1 MKSILLMLFLIPGLF
16 NRSAFSQWQTIS
28 SGTTKTFVKG
38 CFVNDSTGY
47 VISSDGLVLKTADLG
62 NSWSQCASLQGMFT
76 SVFNVGTDTVYAG
89 GSCLYRSADK
99 GATWSLITVFGD
111 TIADLGFFDSKYGF
125 ALFPYFYTCTFGY
138 STVVFDDFSVYKTS
152 DYGSHWELAFGQKDR
167 TSRFQFLDRN
177 TAYITGYVSGTQY
190 HCVPIYWIDG
200 SAKTMNSGNSWSSF
214 NQPPGGGFLFSFI
227 NPDTGFFVKAA
238 APDSLYMTA
247 DGGASIQHTYTE
259 ITEPALKQCKFLST
273 IDGYLLFDHEIQ
285 VSKSG
290 GFGWKTD
297 YSNPTTTINYMFRSP
312 SDFLFSIGENGLI
325 LKKRYIP
332 GTHPDTVYRAK
343 SEVALLSFGN
353 RNVNSIRVKSTS
365 ITNTGSRASDFNLYT
380 RGNYL
385 LSIDST
391 HFDTSLLVNLIPFQA
406 KKIYVKFQPPSVQLF
421 LDSLYVKTENQSV
434 LKVPLNGT
442 GVIGISGII
451 SRDTLLCAD
460 TVRIIGNLTVM
471 GSAILSICPGT
482 FIQLMGNYSIT
493 VNGILRASGDSLH
506 KITFA
511 TQYPGQVFLG
521 LIFNHA
527 GYQDT
532 SVMQHCVITQND
544 INQLTIQQGYAVIDH
559 CILSN
564 TSYAA
569 VYFSGY
575 SSKGASITNCEIFNT
590 GYGVTVSTA
599 YKELQLPLD
608 FAGTPRFYNDRID
621 IGAYEYQH
629 SHGIG
634 EHGPVPEIS
643 VFPNPAREF
652 IHIKAETDVPCG
664 FSLCDQQGRVVL
676 QRNFRHAVT
685 ISTAT
690 LEPGEFVW
698 VVKINE
704 RLILTGKILV
714 R

>member
-1 MKSILLMLFLIPGLF
+1 
-16 NRSAFSQWQTIS
+16 
-28 SGTTKTFVKG
+28 
-38 CFVNDSTGY
+38 
-47 VISSDGLVLKTADLG
+47 
-62 NSWSQCASLQGMFT
+62 
-76 SVFNVGTDTVYAG
+76 
-89 GSCLYRSADK
+89 
-99 GATWSLITVFGD
+99 
-111 TIADLGFFDSKYGF
+111 
-125 ALFPYFYTCTFGY
+125 
-138 STVVFDDFSVYKTS
+138 
-152 DYGSHWELAFGQKDR
+152 
-167 TSRFQFLDRN
+167 
-177 TAYITGYVSGTQY
+177 
-190 HCVPIYWIDG
+190 
-200 SAKTMNSGNSWSSF
+200 
-214 NQPPGGGFLFSFI
+214 
-227 NPDTGFFVKAA
+227 
-238 APDSLYMTA
+238 MTA

-332 GTHPDTVYRAK
+332 GTHPDTVYRA
-343 SEVALLSFGN
+343 
-353 RNVNSIRVKSTS
+353 
-365 ITNTGSRASDFNLYT
+365 SDFNLYT
-380 RGNYL
+380 GGNYL

-391 HFDTSLLVNLIPFQA
+391 HFDTSPLVNLIPFQA

-544 INQLTIQQGYAVIDH
+544 RVIP
-559 CILSN
+559 
-564 TSYAA
+564 
-569 VYFSGY
+569 
-575 SSKGASITNCEIFNT
+575 
-590 GYGVTVSTA
+590 
-599 YKELQLPLD
+599 Q
-608 FAGTPRFYNDRID
+608 
-621 IGAYEYQH
+621 
-629 SHGIG
+629 
-634 EHGPVPEIS
+634 
-643 VFPNPAREF
+643 RE
-652 IHIKAETDVPCG
+652 
-664 FSLCDQQGRVVL
+664 QVL
-676 QRNFRHAVT
+676 QT
-685 ISTAT
+685 
-690 LEPGEFVW
+690 
-698 VVKINE
+698 VKF
-704 RLILTGKILV
+704 LIRGMG
-714 R
+714 

>member
-1 MKSILLMLFLIPGLF
+1 M
-16 NRSAFSQWQTIS
+16 
-28 SGTTKTFVKG
+28 
-38 CFVNDSTGY
+38 
-47 VISSDGLVLKTADLG
+47 
-62 NSWSQCASLQGMFT
+62 
-76 SVFNVGTDTVYAG
+76 
-89 GSCLYRSADK
+89 
-99 GATWSLITVFGD
+99 
-111 TIADLGFFDSKYGF
+111 
-125 ALFPYFYTCTFGY
+125 
-138 STVVFDDFSVYKTS
+138 
-152 DYGSHWELAFGQKDR
+152 
-167 TSRFQFLDRN
+167 
-177 TAYITGYVSGTQY
+177 
-190 HCVPIYWIDG
+190 
-200 SAKTMNSGNSWSSF
+200 
-214 NQPPGGGFLFSFI
+214 
-227 NPDTGFFVKAA
+227 
-238 APDSLYMTA
+238 
-247 DGGASIQHTYTE
+247 
-259 ITEPALKQCKFLST
+259 
-273 IDGYLLFDHEIQ
+273 
-285 VSKSG
+285 
-290 GFGWKTD
+290 
-297 YSNPTTTINYMFRSP
+297 
-312 SDFLFSIGENGLI
+312 
-325 LKKRYIP
+325 
-332 GTHPDTVYRAK
+332 
-343 SEVALLSFGN
+343 
-353 RNVNSIRVKSTS
+353 
-365 ITNTGSRASDFNLYT
+365 
-380 RGNYL
+380 